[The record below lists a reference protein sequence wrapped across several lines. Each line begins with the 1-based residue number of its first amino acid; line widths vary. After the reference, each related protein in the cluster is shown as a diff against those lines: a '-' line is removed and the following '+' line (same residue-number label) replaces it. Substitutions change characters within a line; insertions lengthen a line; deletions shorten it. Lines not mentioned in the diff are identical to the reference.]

1 MNQPEDRFVGC
12 LLGLAVG
19 DALGMPAEGCS
30 PAEIRKLFAE
40 GLCFLADERR
50 FLKKGQFTDDTQLA
64 LCCVDSILATGGVD
78 TNDIADRFLDMF
90 LRGELRGIGRSTV
103 ESLLRLKS
111 GVYAEE
117 AGEEGFYAAGNGVA
131 MRIAPVGLLFAFV
144 EGDIYDD
151 VRKASVMTHRNE
163 EAIAGGHVVAEVV
176 RRCAGKDMGI
186 GEAAQKALERIDGT
200 KVAERLREALKML
213 EKGVGADDAVWCL
226 GTSGYVVETVASAV
240 YVAAFC
246 GENFTEAMRVL
257 IFAGGD
263 TDTTAAICGAL
274 IGAKYGKDVIPQA
287 LCAGVERGEEIEQK
301 ARRLYE
307 AALALGG

>member
-1 MNQPEDRFVGC
+1 MSQPEDRFVGC

-19 DALGMPAEGCS
+19 DALGMPAEGRS
-30 PAEIRKLFAE
+30 PAEIKKLFAG
-40 GLCFLADERR
+40 GLRFLSDERR
-50 FLKKGQFTDDTQLA
+50 FLKSGQFTDDTQLA
-64 LCCVDSILATGGVD
+64 LCCVDSILATGRVD
-78 TNDIADRFLDMF
+78 TDDIADRFLDMF
-90 LRGELRGIGRSTV
+90 LQGELRGIGRSTL
-103 ESLLRLKS
+103 ESLLRLKH
-111 GVYAEE
+111 GVCAEE

-144 EGDIYDD
+144 EGDIYEE

-163 EAIAGGHVVAEVV
+163 EAIAGGYVVAEVV

-186 GEAAQKALERIDGT
+186 EEAAQKALERIEGT
-200 KVAERLREALKML
+200 KVSEVLKEALEML
-213 EKGVGADDAVWCL
+213 GRGVAADDAVWRL

-240 YVAAFC
+240 YVAVVC
-246 GENFTEAMRVL
+246 GEDFTEAMRVL

-287 LCAGVERGEEIEQK
+287 LRAGVERGEEIEQK